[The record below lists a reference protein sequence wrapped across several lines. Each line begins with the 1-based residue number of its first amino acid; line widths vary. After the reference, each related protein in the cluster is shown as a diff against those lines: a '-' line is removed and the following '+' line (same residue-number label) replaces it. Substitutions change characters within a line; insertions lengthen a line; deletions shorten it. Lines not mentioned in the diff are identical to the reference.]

1 MTETRLHVVVVTFQI
16 RPETTGPFEALLTR
30 NASLSL
36 DLEPSCI
43 QFDICRSTQ
52 DPASFVLY
60 ELYESAQAFADH
72 LRHALVDVGVSA
84 RFHAHRRS
92 LRIAWLATP
101 HRASSLLN
109 KRSIRRSDG
118 ARSRGGAGRDDAR
131 RDRCPARFRGTI
143 GHL

>member
-60 ELYESAQAFADH
+60 ELYESAEAFADH
-72 LRHALVDVGVSA
+72 LQMPHFKEFDSAVASMLVGKSVQVFE
-84 RFHAHRRS
+84 RV
-92 LRIAWLATP
+92 WP
-101 HRASSLLN
+101 
-109 KRSIRRSDG
+109 
-118 ARSRGGAGRDDAR
+118 
-131 RDRCPARFRGTI
+131 C
-143 GHL
+143 